1 MKTIAVWGALAGFPA
16 ALCAASEAAGGRQ
29 AAPSEPPS
37 LEMVGNYFSNL
48 LSRCHNWIAEHA
60 VLLLL
65 SLAGVLISYLVARI
79 LQKICARLIARFLH
93 REDGVNL
100 HEEILEALRSPLI
113 WLFFLGGALLSLQKL
128 AAAVSTGTAWLL
140 FKLGGI
146 AATVLAVWLIFRLLG
161 VASRRIAEYQTGDR
175 SMNVLLAG
183 LLSKIAKT
191 VIVLLAFF
199 FIGQNIL
206 GINITALLAGAG
218 VAGLAVALA
227 AQDTLANFFGS
238 IMILMD
244 KPFTVGDFIRFGA
257 VTGTVESVGF
267 RSTRVRGLD
276 GALFQVPN
284 RQVTDAALENIS
296 RRPDIRYNFELGLV
310 YQTTAEQMEQAI
322 ALLREIIS
330 TNPGIDT
337 EKRPPLINFTDFKD
351 WSLNISVVVWFHTC
365 NFAEAQGWK
374 SMLNL
379 EILRRFNAAGLS
391 FAYPTSTQFL
401 ASDGGLPLVLEHKA
415 EAREPGES
423 C

>member
-1 MKTIAVWGALAGFPA
+1 MKIIAAGVVGGAAV
-16 ALCAASEAAGGRQ
+16 LCAAAESAG
-29 AAPSEPPS
+29 APSASSEPPS
-37 LEMVGNYFSNL
+37 LEMVGDYFSGL
-48 LSRCHNWIAEHA
+48 LTRCHNWVTEHA

-65 SLAGVLISYLVARI
+65 SLAGVLLSYFAARL
-79 LQKICARLIARFLH
+79 LQKICARLITRFLH
-93 REDGVNL
+93 KEDGANI

-146 AATVLAVWLIFRLLG
+146 AATLLAVWLIFRLLG
-161 VASRRIAEYQTGDR
+161 VASHRIAEYQTGDR

-183 LLSKIAKT
+183 LLSKIAKI

-199 FIGQNIL
+199 FVGQNIL

-257 VTGTVESVGF
+257 ITGTVESVGF

-296 RRPDIRYNFELGLV
+296 RRPDIRYNFELGLI
-310 YQTTAEQMEQAI
+310 YQTTPEQMEQAL
-322 ALLREIIS
+322 ALIREIVAAH
-330 TNPGIDT
+330 PGIDT
-337 EKRPPLINFTDFKD
+337 AKRPPLVNFTDFKD
-351 WSLNISVVVWFHTC
+351 WSLNISVAVWFNTC

-401 ASDGGLPLVLEHKA
+401 ASDGGLPLVLEHKSDA
-415 EAREPGES
+415 QERGES